1 MDFTTFLKNH
11 VGLHIILMN
20 KSKKLK
26 VIHAQV
32 WKSRITFQKNI
43 DIKPFPYNT
52 IDEKDINTVW
62 TSIKKGE

>member
-1 MDFTTFLKNH
+1 
-11 VGLHIILMN
+11 MN

-26 VIHAQV
+26 VIHTQA

-52 IDEKDINTVW
+52 RDEKDINTVW
-62 TSIKKGE
+62 TSIKRGNKNDYAETAGNN